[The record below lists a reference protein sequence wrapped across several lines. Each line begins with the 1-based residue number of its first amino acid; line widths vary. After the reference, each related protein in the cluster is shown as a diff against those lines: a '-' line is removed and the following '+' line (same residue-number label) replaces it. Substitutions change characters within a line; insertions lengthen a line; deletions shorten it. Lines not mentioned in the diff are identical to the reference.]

1 MPKSRSH
8 SKRRSPASIPATQQD
23 VERAKEE
30 ARIEATKIAWAIMFR
45 VLIDKH
51 GATIT
56 ELQQLWREVEDYSE
70 DVAAGRLKVADIRD
84 SLKQEDGVIIA

>member
-1 MPKSRSH
+1 MPK
-8 SKRRSPASIPATQQD
+8 KRHRKRSPASMPATVQD
-23 VERAKEE
+23 VNRAKERAVAE
-30 ARIEATKIAWAIMFR
+30 AVTQCWSIFFR

-51 GATIT
+51 GATIP